1 MDSQTG
7 NPNPSGPIF
16 FELWRINRRK
26 VIAVTIRILLA
37 DDHASMR
44 ASLRALIDRQPGMQ
58 VVAEAGKGRT
68 TVELAGRLKPDI
80 IMDINMPDLGGIH
93 ATGRILSDCPEAKVI
108 GLSTY
113 SDSQYA
119 AGMRA
124 AGASGFLLKDCA
136 FEELARA
143 IRTVVANQIYLGSG
157 IEKNAAAFPGRPMAA
172 RRDTLTYGG
181 VLKSQ
186 IKI

>member
-1 MDSQTG
+1 M
-7 NPNPSGPIF
+7 
-16 FELWRINRRK
+16 
-26 VIAVTIRILLA
+26 TIRILLA

-68 TVELAGRLKPDI
+68 TVELACRLKPDI
-80 IMDINMPDLGGIH
+80 VIMDINMPDLGGSD
-93 ATGRILSDCPEAKVI
+93 ATGLILSDCPEAKVI
-108 GLSTY
+108 GLSNY

-124 AGASGFLLKDCA
+124 AGAFGFLLKDCA

-157 IEKNAAAFPGRPMAA
+157 IEKNAATFPGRPMAV
-172 RRDTLTYGG
+172 R
-181 VLKSQ
+181 
-186 IKI
+186 

>member
-1 MDSQTG
+1 M
-7 NPNPSGPIF
+7 
-16 FELWRINRRK
+16 
-26 VIAVTIRILLA
+26 TIRILLA
-37 DDHASMR
+37 DDHAGMR

-68 TVELAGRLKPDI
+68 TVELARKLKPDII
-80 IMDINMPDLGGIH
+80 IMDINMSDLGGID
-93 ATGRILSDCPEAKVI
+93 ATGLILSDSPEAKVI
-108 GLSTY
+108 GLSNY

-157 IEKNAAAFPGRPMAA
+157 IATAEGFAAPDHA
-172 RRDTLTYGG
+172 
-181 VLKSQ
+181 
-186 IKI
+186 